1 MLTRSPRPALMLATA
16 LSLTVAALAAAT
28 PASAQDSGTSLGA
41 IEKQI
46 QALQAELKR
55 MKVQAAERDRQL
67 HQARQAQAYTPPAN
81 QPLSV
86 MPQIPAGYALVP
98 AAPGST
104 SGSVVLAKVEQPPKL
119 PMGTFQVGAVSVQLG
134 GYLDASTIFRSRNEV
149 TDLSSNF
156 SSAIP
161 FRNSPLY
168 HENEF
173 RETARGTRISGTLTA
188 NPDEDTRLRAFVAID
203 FQGGS
208 PTSNSNQTNGFEPR
222 LREGWMSY
230 DRKDLGF
237 QFVAGQ
243 AFTLLTQ
250 NKVGGDPSQMN
261 LPLTI
266 DQNYVPGFTY
276 TRQSQVRFAKSF
288 LNDQYWLAVSF
299 ENPQGVYTNATI
311 PSSLGT
317 LNVTNPG
324 VGSLG
329 TGSNTTVNACT
340 AVTTTIVAG
349 KATSVCTTSAAT
361 ATGNFSDDIALLYPA
376 NPILCQSL
384 QPLVRRDL
392 LDTPTA

>member
-1 MLTRSPRPALMLATA
+1 MLPRSPRSAFLLATA
-16 LSLTVAALAAAT
+16 LSLTVAALAAPTTAR
-28 PASAQDSGTSLGA
+28 AQESGTNLAS

-46 QALQAELKR
+46 QALQAELR
-55 MKVQAAERDRQL
+55 HMKQQAAERDREL
-67 HQARQAQAYTPPAN
+67 HEARQARAYTPPAT

-86 MPQIPAGYALVP
+86 TPQIPAGYALVP

-104 SGSVVLAKVEQPPKL
+104 SGSVVLARVEQPPKL

-156 SSAIP
+156 ASAIP
-161 FRNSPLY
+161 FRNSALY

-188 NPDEDTRLRAFVAID
+188 NPDEATRLRAFVAID

-208 PTSNSNQTNGFEPR
+208 PTSNSVQTNGFEPR
-222 LREGWMSY
+222 IREGWLAY

-250 NKVGGDPSQMN
+250 TKVGVDPSQVN
-261 LPLTI
+261 LPITI

-276 TRQSQVRFAKSF
+276 TRQSQVRLAKSF
-288 LNDQYWLAVSF
+288 LHDQYWLAVSF
-299 ENPQGVYTNATI
+299 ENPQGSFSQTSI

-317 LNVTNPG
+317 LNLTNPG

-340 AVTTTIVAG
+340 AVSTTIAAG

-361 ATGNFSDDIALLYPA
+361 ATGNFSDDIALLYPS
-376 NPILCQSL
+376 NPILYQSI
-384 QPLVRRDL
+384 QSLVRRDL
-392 LDTPTA
+392 LEAHTA